1 MRLVTLISYLIISL
15 YIGLFASDRLYF
27 IGEQLTHVLLLSLI
41 VTLLNKGITKAVAS
55 GALMLVSF
63 ELIDE
68 LLDNNTI
75 PYLNDYI
82 SYLLAVI
89 VTIHL
94 SLKWSK

>member
-1 MRLVTLISYLIISL
+1 MRITILISYLIISL
-15 YIGLFASDRLYF
+15 YIGLFANDRLYF

-41 VTLLNKGITKAVAS
+41 VTLLNKGITKAIAS

-63 ELIDE
+63 EFIDE
-68 LLDNNTI
+68 ILGNNTI
-75 PYLNDYI
+75 SYLNDYI
-82 SYLLAVI
+82 SYLLAII